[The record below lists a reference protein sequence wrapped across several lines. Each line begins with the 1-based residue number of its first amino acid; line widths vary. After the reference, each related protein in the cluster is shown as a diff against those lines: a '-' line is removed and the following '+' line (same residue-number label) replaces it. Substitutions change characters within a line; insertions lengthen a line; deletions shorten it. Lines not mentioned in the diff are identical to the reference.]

1 MAVYLLYH
9 ELESKQE
16 NSCIRNLLYFYL
28 KKYEFFM
35 KSENSDYA

>member
-1 MAVYLLYH
+1 MAVYLFYH

-16 NSCIRNLLYFYL
+16 NSCIRNLRYFYF